1 MNHLLKYVA
10 LAFLAVNLSFA
21 PVEKKTIVIDVSHGG
36 KDPGVQV
43 EEHKEKDIT
52 YSIARKILALNTDE
66 NIELILTRDSD
77 KFLSFTDR
85 IEYIRSLNPD
95 YVISLHVEMHDNEA
109 LNGFSFFVNSKSTSI
124 ESSKQL
130 AHSLDRSI
138 SRKLTTNG
146 VKDGPFFLLKHL
158 EVPTTLIQMGYLSNP
173 SDKAL
178 LTSEKGQAKIA
189 KAIYNSIR

>member
-10 LAFLAVNLSFA
+10 LAFLAINISFT
-21 PVEKKTIVIDVSHGG
+21 PVEKKTIIIDVSHGG
-36 KDPGVQV
+36 KDPGVQM

-77 KFLSFTDR
+77 KFLSYADR
-85 IEYIRSLNPD
+85 IDFIKSLNPD
-95 YVISLHVEMHDNEA
+95 YVISLHVEMHDDEA
-109 LNGFSFFVNSKSTSI
+109 LNGISFIVNSKSASI
-124 ESSKQL
+124 ESCKQL

-173 SDKAL
+173 KDKAL
-178 LTSEKGQAKIA
+178 LTSENGQSKLA
-189 KAIYNSIR
+189 KAIYNSMR